1 VSVSTVIYLTCTL
14 VITTLSMVLT
24 VLVLNI
30 YGTADHPVPVWLRDF
45 VLIFIARALG
55 MCDTART
62 YQEAKDVAAA
72 AARTERHRARL
83 RDNGAGLNFFVRTA
97 MVGRERQQR
106 AMADERERR
115 KQRQRRQRA
124 MADDEDAASTT
135 FLEMVERPGTTA
147 AGGAGSADE
156 CESLNPVRRSGTSR
170 GGGLYTEPV
179 KDSPLVPDYSKDWK
193 RVAEI
198 VDRLFFWLFLLA
210 ITLSTLVLLHPLMTL
225 LTKGEKPIRARVLQ

>member
-1 VSVSTVIYLTCTL
+1 MCAVIYLTCTL

-30 YGTADHPVPVWLRDF
+30 YGTADHPVPVWIRDF
-45 VLIFIARALG
+45 VLIFIARTLG

-97 MVGRERQQR
+97 MVGRETPQR
-106 AMADERERR
+106 VVMT
-115 KQRQRRQRA
+115 
-124 MADDEDAASTT
+124 DDEDAASTT
-135 FLEMVERPGTTA
+135 FFEMAERAGA
-147 AGGAGSADE
+147 AGGGAGAGSAGE
-156 CESLNPVRRSGTSR
+156 CESSPRERVPLRRPGAR
-170 GGGLYTEPV
+170 GAGLYTEPL
-179 KDSPLVPDYSKDWK
+179 KDAAPVMPDYSKDWK

-225 LTKGEKPIRARVLQ
+225 LAKGEKQTGARALRKP